1 MRDMADSSRYD
12 ALMTRA
18 RAGDPV
24 LIDGATGSEC
34 MRRGVPERIN
44 GWSGGAALSHP
55 EIVQA
60 IHDDYLDLGADL
72 IASNTFAAGAN
83 ILRDVG
89 AEDDF
94 EEINH
99 RAVQLAV
106 AARDGR
112 GGVSDGTVV
121 AGGISNWSFSG
132 DHPTLE
138 RLAADTRTQARVMR
152 DAGADLISLE
162 MMVDVPRFTTSLEAA
177 ATAGLPVWVG
187 FSIGDE
193 LGHDPSELGDD
204 IQLRDG
210 GSLAEAVDM
219 AAAHEAVDAI
229 CIMHTD
235 VRLVEP
241 CLEGV
246 RSRWDGPLGAYAH
259 AGAIIDGVFTHDGV
273 LTPSEYGAYLPAWQG
288 AGATM
293 LGGCCGIGPSHLR
306 LVAQHLGRE
315 VG

>member
-1 MRDMADSSRYD
+1 MLVMAGSPRYQ
-12 ALMTRA
+12 ALMERA
-18 RAGDPV
+18 RSGAPV

-34 MRRGVPERIN
+34 MRRGVPERTN

-55 EIVQA
+55 EIVRS
-60 IHDDYLDLGADL
+60 IHEDYLDIGADL

-94 EEINH
+94 ERLNR
-99 RAVQLAV
+99 RAIELAV
-106 AARDGR
+106 EARDSR
-112 GGVSDGTVV
+112 DEAAGTVV

-138 RLAADTRTQARVMR
+138 QLAADTGAQAMIMR
-152 DAGADLISLE
+152 DAGADLLSLE
-162 MMVDVPRFTTSLEAA
+162 MMVDLPRFTTSLEAA
-177 ATAGLPVWVG
+177 AAAGLPMWVG
-187 FSIGDE
+187 FSVGDE

-210 GSLAEAVDM
+210 GSLAKAVDV
-219 AAAHEAVDAI
+219 AANHEAVDAI

-235 VRLVEP
+235 VRLVER
-241 CLEGV
+241 CVASV

-259 AGAIIDGVFTHDGV
+259 AGAVIDGVFTHDGV
-273 LTPSEYGAYLPAWQG
+273 LSPHEYAAYLPAWQA

-293 LGGCCGIGPSHLR
+293 LGGCCGIGPRHLE
-306 LVAQHLGRE
+306 LVAEHLAGE
-315 VG
+315 ET

>member
-1 MRDMADSSRYD
+1 MPVMADSRYER
-12 ALMTRA
+12 LMERA
-18 RAGDPV
+18 RAGAPV

-34 MRRGVPERIN
+34 MRRGVPERTN

-55 EIVQA
+55 DIVRA

-94 EEINH
+94 ERLNR
-99 RAVQLAV
+99 RAIELAV
-106 AARDGR
+106 GARDSRNGAA
-112 GGVSDGTVV
+112 DDTVV

-132 DHPTLE
+132 NHPPLE
-138 RLAADTRTQARVMR
+138 QLSADTRAQALIMR

-162 MMVDVPRFTTSLEAA
+162 MMVDLPRFTTSLDAA
-177 ATAGLPVWVG
+177 AAAGLPLWVG

-193 LGHDPSELGDD
+193 LGHDPAELGDD

-210 GSLAEAVDM
+210 GRLADAVEV
-219 AAAHEAVDAI
+219 AAGHEAVDAI

-241 CLEGV
+241 CVAAV
-246 RSRWDGPLGAYAH
+246 RAQWDGPLGAYAH
-259 AGAIIDGVFTHDGV
+259 AGAVIDGVFTHDGV
-273 LTPSEYGAYLPAWQG
+273 LTPHEYAAYLPSWQA

-293 LGGCCGIGPSHLR
+293 LGGCCGIGPNHLQ
-306 LVAQHLGRE
+306 LVAEHLERE
-315 VG
+315 TT